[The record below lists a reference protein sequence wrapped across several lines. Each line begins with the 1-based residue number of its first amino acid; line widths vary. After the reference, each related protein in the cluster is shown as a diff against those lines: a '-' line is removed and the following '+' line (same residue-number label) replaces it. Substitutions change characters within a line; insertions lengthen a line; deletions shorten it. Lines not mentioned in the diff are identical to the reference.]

1 VAVNK
6 PQRIQKG
13 DPGYGRKK
21 FKVLASEGGK
31 TKSIM
36 FGDPNMTIKKNIPE
50 RRKSFR
56 ARHGCDTKD
65 HSKLSAAYWACK
77 AW

>member
-1 VAVNK
+1 MQVNK
-6 PQRIQKG
+6 PRRIQQG
-13 DPGYGRKK
+13 EPGHGRKK

-36 FGDPNMTIKKNIPE
+36 FGDPNIPE

-56 ARHGCDTKD
+56 ARHGCDTKN

>member
-1 VAVNK
+1 
-6 PQRIQKG
+6 
-13 DPGYGRKK
+13 
-21 FKVLASEGGK
+21 
-31 TKSIM
+31 M

-56 ARHGCDTKD
+56 ARHGCDTKN